1 MEDRELG
8 QLSSKCSFIHCLS
21 RILYSS
27 SISGKF
33 IKTQIQS
40 QCIYIPYNGIAALD
54 TKMLV
59 FAGHTKILKYAFELI
74 FSEHI
79 YSIMY
84 Y

>member
-33 IKTQIQS
+33 IKTQIQR

-54 TKMLV
+54 VGK